1 MTAQEDTPEPTNSDV
16 FLHETPSGTFF
27 VSQYAGFGQDDI
39 TVSLKVRP
47 TAWSLCYKIAVVFTV
62 LIYTMLIEIKL
73 CALKKLILDARSAVH
88 LIK

>member
-1 MTAQEDTPEPTNSDV
+1 MAHKHGVTAQEDTPEPTNSDV

-47 TAWSLCYKIAVVFTV
+47 TAQSLCYKIAGVFTL
-62 LIYTMLIEIKL
+62 LIFTILTNNK
-73 CALKKLILDARSAVH
+73 ALH
-88 LIK
+88 TFGCM